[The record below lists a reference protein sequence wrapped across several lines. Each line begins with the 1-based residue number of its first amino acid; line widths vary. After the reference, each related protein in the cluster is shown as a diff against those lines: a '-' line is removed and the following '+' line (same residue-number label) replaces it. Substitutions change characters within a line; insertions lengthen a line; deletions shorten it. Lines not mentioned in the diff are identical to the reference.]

1 MIIAHANWPTLLKP
15 GIRDKRK
22 PKSAI
27 KKVKAIPKSHNC
39 VRRGGSTNES
49 SIARL
54 SPM

>member
-39 VRRGGSTNES
+39 DFLNFVCYLFLTT
-49 SIARL
+49 
-54 SPM
+54 